1 VRSITDLMVL
11 PGLINLDFADVR
23 TVMTEMGKAMMG
35 TGEAT
40 GEDRALMAAQ
50 NAIANPLLDEV
61 TLKGAKA
68 VLVNVTGGLDM
79 TLLEVDEA
87 ANAISAEVDP
97 EANIIFGAAFDPSLD
112 GQIRVSVVATGMDGA
127 SIAAIEPK
135 IERRSLN
142 VEPLRATVTPR
153 EPEAVAAQL
162 EAEPALAAAEAAPAL
177 EPSLE
182 EEQPD
187 IFAQPVAA
195 EAASETALD
204 APLTRIVDPAAAEEG
219 DEESDAPLFAEPA
232 YEPRKPRGG
241 FLSIFGGRPRY
252 ESQSA
257 PAPQPVPAPSR
268 GGAQPAEAAAPVQ
281 VADENE
287 DLEIPSFLRRLAN

>member
-1 VRSITDLMVL
+1 
-11 PGLINLDFADVR
+11 
-23 TVMTEMGKAMMG
+23 
-35 TGEAT
+35 
-40 GEDRALMAAQ
+40 
-50 NAIANPLLDEV
+50 
-61 TLKGAKA
+61 
-68 VLVNVTGGLDM
+68 
-79 TLLEVDEA
+79 
-87 ANAISAEVDP
+87 
-97 EANIIFGAAFDPSLD
+97 
-112 GQIRVSVVATGMDGA
+112 VVATGMDGA

-187 IFAQPVAA
+187 IFAQPLAA
-195 EAASETALD
+195 QAASETALD

-252 ESQSA
+252 DQGAA
-257 PAPQPVPAPSR
+257 PAPQAHAPALRTAPAPSR
-268 GGAQPAEAAAPVQ
+268 GGALPVEAQAPAEE
-281 VADENE
+281 ADQHE